1 MNTTYLVLSIVLVLL
16 ILLSAFFSSAE
27 TGMMSLNRYR
37 LRHAVRKGDPRAKR
51 VMDLLARPDRLL
63 GVILIGNTVANIF
76 ASAVTTLLAAH
87 FFGEFGIL
95 IITICL
101 TMVILIFA
109 ESAPKTLAAVFPEKV
124 ALPASAILKLLL
136 QVFYPL
142 VWMVNLLGN
151 GLLRLFGVRLDVF
164 RVESLSIDEL
174 KTLLDETK
182 GKLSQNY
189 KKMLLKILDLELVTI
204 EEIMTPR
211 NEIFGIDLNEP
222 WEQIIARLY
231 ECPFTYAPLYR
242 DDINH
247 AQGMLNLRQMLI
259 LLQQKQLNEK
269 DLITLAEEIYFI
281 PKEATANQQLLNF
294 RDLKKTIGLVVDE
307 YGDIQ
312 GLVSLQNILEE
323 IVGEFTQ
330 ELEPAHIVLPQKDG
344 SFLIDAGIDIR
355 DLNEKEG
362 WQLPTDGPRTLSG
375 LIIEYLEMIP
385 TPGVCTRLAGYPLE
399 IIKVGHNTIK
409 LIKLWPQLY
418 QSQVKE

>member
-1 MNTTYLVLSIVLVLL
+1 MSTRYIILGIILVLL
-16 ILLSAFFSSAE
+16 VLFSAFFSSAE

-63 GVILIGNTVANIF
+63 GLILIGNTIANIF
-76 ASAVTTLLAAH
+76 ASAIATILAGY
-87 FFGEFGIL
+87 FFGEFGI
-95 IITICL
+95 IMITICL
-101 TMVILIFA
+101 TMIILIFG
-109 ESAPKTLAAVFPEKV
+109 ESAPKTLAAVYPEKV
-124 ALPASAILKLLL
+124 ALPTSAILKVLL
-136 QVFYPL
+136 QIFYPF
-142 VWMVNLLGN
+142 VWFINLLGN
-151 GLLRLFGVRLDVF
+151 GLLRLFGVKLDVS

-182 GKLSQNY
+182 GKLTPNY
-189 KKMLLKILDLELVTI
+189 KKMLLRILDLELVSI
-204 EEIMTPR
+204 EEIMVPR

-222 WEQIIARLY
+222 WEKILELLY
-231 ECPFTYAPLYR
+231 ECSFTYAPLYR

-247 AQGMLNLRQMLI
+247 AQGMLNLRQVLI
-259 LLQQKQLNEK
+259 LLQQKKLNQK
-269 DLITLAEEIYFI
+269 DLIDLAQEIYFI
-281 PKEATANQQLLNF
+281 PKEASANQQLLNF
-294 RDLKKTIGLVVDE
+294 RDQKKTIGLVVDE

-312 GLVSLQNILEE
+312 GLVTLQNILEE

-330 ELEPAHIVLPQKDG
+330 DIQTAHIVIPQKDG

-355 DLNEKEG
+355 DLNEQEG

-399 IIKVGHNTIK
+399 ILKVGHNTIK